1 MALDLLVVSTMWPSP
16 KAPQFGVFVERQVEE
31 LRRQGAEVHVEAMR
45 RASGGVG
52 KLAGY
57 GRLGLDVRS
66 YARRHRPNAVIGHF
80 LVPGGTFAVRAGA
93 ASASPVVVFAH
104 GQDVTNAE
112 RSVTIRGR
120 TQSVID
126 QASAVVAVSDQLA
139 ARLSAVCPSA
149 TPTHVFD
156 MGVDTRIFRPGDRD
170 IAAATFGPPPSR
182 PLIVQIGNLIER
194 KNPERLADAFAL
206 VRERHGGGEL
216 WIVGDGPL
224 ADRLGGRPGVR
235 LLGAVTQPE
244 VARILRAADVGALV
258 SLREGY
264 GLGAIEAV
272 ACGLPV
278 VVSASIPVAAALPA
292 SAAVPVDPTSVEDI
306 ARGIGEAL
314 ALTRSDPGGLA
325 AAEARSVRA
334 STRRLLDIVT
344 AIAASRL

>member
-16 KAPQFGVFVERQVEE
+16 EAPQFGVFVERQVEE

-45 RASGGVG
+45 RAAGGVG

-57 GRLGLDVRS
+57 ARLGFDVRS
-66 YARRHRPNAVIGHF
+66 YARRHRPNAIIGHF

-112 RSVTIRGR
+112 RSAAIRVR
-120 TQSVID
+120 TQRVID
-126 QASAVVAVSDQLA
+126 QASAVVAVSDELA
-139 ARLSAVCPSA
+139 GRLAAVCPSA

-156 MGVDTRIFRPGDRD
+156 MGVDTRTFRPGDRD

-182 PLIVQIGNLIER
+182 PLVVQVGNLIER
-194 KNPERLADAFAL
+194 KNPERLADAFSL
-206 VRERHGGGEL
+206 VRQRRGGGEL

-224 ADRLGGRPGVR
+224 AGRLEGRQGVR
-235 LLGAVTQPE
+235 LLGAVPHPE

-272 ACGLPV
+272 ACGVPV
-278 VVSASIPVAAALPA
+278 VVSGAIPVAGELPA
-292 SAAVPVDPTSVEDI
+292 SVAVIIDPTSVEDI
-306 ARGIGEAL
+306 ARGIDDAL
-314 ALTRSDPGGLA
+314 ELARNDPAGLA
-325 AAEARSVRA
+325 AAEARSVRS